1 MKKNKY
7 YTVEKIKI
15 PSTGRDIKVLIVKP
29 VKNAKPKDKT
39 PGIVWLHGGGYATGM
54 PEMIYFTRALS
65 LVKKYGAVLV
75 VPDYRLSTEAP
86 YPAALEDCYS
96 ALKYLK
102 NHTDELGVNSS
113 QLMVGGESAGGG
125 LTAALCIYARDKKE
139 VNIAFQMPLYPML
152 DDRDTESSRDN
163 HAQVWNTKRN
173 HKAWKMYLGEL
184 YGKEVP
190 SYAAPARETD
200 YSNLPP
206 AYTFV
211 GDIEP
216 FYCETLTYIE
226 NLKKAGIE
234 ACVDVY
240 EDWFHAY
247 DLYHPLKKITK
258 KAIANFEKE
267 FVHAT
272 KNYFAKQER

>member
-1 MKKNKY
+1 MIKNKY
-7 YTVEKIKI
+7 YTVKKIKI

-29 VKNAKPKDKT
+29 KKNAKTKEKT

-54 PEMIYFTRALS
+54 PEMIYFTRAIS

-75 VPDYRLSTEAP
+75 VPAYRLSTEAP
-86 YPAALEDCYS
+86 YPAALEDSYA

-102 NHTDELGVNSS
+102 NHAAELGVNSS
-113 QLMVGGESAGGG
+113 QIMVGGESAGGG
-125 LTAALCIYARDKKE
+125 LAAALCMYARDKKE

-152 DDRDTESSRDN
+152 DNLDTDSSRDN
-163 HAQVWNTKRN
+163 HTPIWNTKRN

-184 YGKEVP
+184 YEKDVP
-190 SYAAPARETD
+190 NYASPSRETD

-226 NLKKAGIE
+226 NLKKAGIQ
-234 ACVDVY
+234 AKVDVY
-240 EDWFHAY
+240 KDWFM
-247 DLYHPLKKITK
+247 PI
-258 KAIANFEKE
+258 II
-267 FVHAT
+267 
-272 KNYFAKQER
+272 